1 MKNLSIFSTVL
12 MAVYTIFL
20 ILADLRL
27 FSVSAAFGH
36 MSKSVTGWIIDG
48 ADLSV
53 IAGTLSVSVSVLI
66 LIFAV
71 VFLFF
76 CIACVILT
84 VLSYWLI
91 RRKKYKA
98 DAWMKIVVFGFALAG
113 CIKLVSFWVS
123 ILLILPVVLNAHLG
137 RGVHVA
143 PGGIVK
149 ASAEVADFGKV
160 DSGEIVRSPWENQ

>member
-1 MKNLSIFSTVL
+1 MFPDALVSFAERRIIKMKNLSIVSTVL

-27 FSVSAAFGH
+27 FFVSAAFGH

-53 IAGTLSVSVSVLI
+53 IAGALSVSVSVLI
-66 LIFAV
+66 FIFAV

-76 CIACVILT
+76 CIACVVLT

-113 CIKLVSFWVS
+113 CLKLVSFWTSV
-123 ILLILPVVLNAHLG
+123 LLILPVVLS
-137 RGVHVA
+137 V
-143 PGGIVK
+143 IV
-149 ASAEVADFGKV
+149 VFGEK
-160 DSGEIVRSPWENQ
+160 

>member
-1 MKNLSIFSTVL
+1 MFPGALVSFAERRIMKNLSIASTVL

-53 IAGTLSVSVSVLI
+53 IAGALSVSVSVLI

-76 CIACVILT
+76 CITCVVLT
-84 VLSYWLI
+84 AISYWLI
-91 RRKKYKA
+91 RRK
-98 DAWMKIVVFGFALAG
+98 IQSG
-113 CIKLVSFWVS
+113 CMDENYCLRFCIGGVS
-123 ILLILPVVLNAHLG
+123 
-137 RGVHVA
+137 
-143 PGGIVK
+143 
-149 ASAEVADFGKV
+149 
-160 DSGEIVRSPWENQ
+160 

>member
-1 MKNLSIFSTVL
+1 MFPDALVSFAERRIIKMKNLSIVSTVL

-27 FSVSAAFGH
+27 FFVSAAFGH

-53 IAGTLSVSVSVLI
+53 IAGALSVSVSVLI

-76 CIACVILT
+76 CIACVVLT

-91 RRKKYKA
+91 RRKKIQSRCL
-98 DAWMKIVVFGFALAG
+98 DENCRFRF
-113 CIKLVSFWVS
+113 CIGGVS
-123 ILLILPVVLNAHLG
+123 
-137 RGVHVA
+137 
-143 PGGIVK
+143 
-149 ASAEVADFGKV
+149 
-160 DSGEIVRSPWENQ
+160 

>member
-1 MKNLSIFSTVL
+1 MFPDALVSFAERRIMKNLSIFSTVL

-76 CIACVILT
+76 LHCLCDTDCALLLAYPQKKIQSRCLDENCRFRFCI
-84 VLSYWLI
+84 
-91 RRKKYKA
+91 
-98 DAWMKIVVFGFALAG
+98 GG
-113 CIKLVSFWVS
+113 VS
-123 ILLILPVVLNAHLG
+123 
-137 RGVHVA
+137 
-143 PGGIVK
+143 
-149 ASAEVADFGKV
+149 
-160 DSGEIVRSPWENQ
+160 

>member
-1 MKNLSIFSTVL
+1 MQKKRKTTANIRIRTETLTLKAPAITLRSAPSIIHPVT
-12 MAVYTIFL
+12 
-20 ILADLRL
+20 L
-27 FSVSAAFGH
+27 FA
-36 MSKSVTGWIIDG
+36 KSVTGWIIDG

-53 IAGTLSVSVSVLI
+53 IAGAFSVSVSVLI

-113 CIKLVSFWVS
+113 CLKLVSFWIS
-123 ILLILPVVLNAHLG
+123 ILFILPVVLSI
-137 RGVHVA
+137 
-143 PGGIVK
+143 IVVFR
-149 ASAEVADFGKV
+149 E
-160 DSGEIVRSPWENQ
+160 E

>member
-1 MKNLSIFSTVL
+1 MFPDALVSFAERRIMKNLSIFSTVL

-76 CIACVILT
+76 CIACVVLT

-91 RRKKYKA
+91 RRKA

-113 CIKLVSFWVS
+113 CLKLVSFWIS
-123 ILLILPVVLNAHLG
+123 ILLILPVVFSVFVVF
-137 RGVHVA
+137 R
-143 PGGIVK
+143 
-149 ASAEVADFGKV
+149 E
-160 DSGEIVRSPWENQ
+160 E

>member
-1 MKNLSIFSTVL
+1 

-53 IAGTLSVSVSVLI
+53 IAGTLSISVSVLI

-98 DAWMKIVVFGFALAG
+98 DAWMKIVVFGFALSQTRFVLDFHSVYTAG
-113 CIKLVSFWVS
+113 CTFNNCGFSRRVVFFDLFVYSKTKARPYSRTLKYIGQFLTASS
-123 ILLILPVVLNAHLG
+123 I
-137 RGVHVA
+137 
-143 PGGIVK
+143 
-149 ASAEVADFGKV
+149 
-160 DSGEIVRSPWENQ
+160 

>member
-113 CIKLVSFWVS
+113 CLKLVLDFHSSYTAGCTFSNCRFWKKI
-123 ILLILPVVLNAHLG
+123 ILGSCCLFEN
-137 RGVHVA
+137 
-143 PGGIVK
+143 K
-149 ASAEVADFGKV
+149 
-160 DSGEIVRSPWENQ
+160 SPAI

>member
-1 MKNLSIFSTVL
+1 MFPDALGSFAERRIMKNLSIVSTVL

-53 IAGTLSVSVSVLI
+53 IAGTLSISVSVLI

-91 RRKKYKA
+91 RRKNTKR
-98 DAWMKIVVFGFALAG
+98 M
-113 CIKLVSFWVS
+113 
-123 ILLILPVVLNAHLG
+123 
-137 RGVHVA
+137 
-143 PGGIVK
+143 PG
-149 ASAEVADFGKV
+149 
-160 DSGEIVRSPWENQ
+160 

>member
-1 MKNLSIFSTVL
+1 MKNLSIVSTVL

-27 FSVSAAFGH
+27 FFVSAAFGH

-53 IAGTLSVSVSVLI
+53 IAGALSVSVSVLI

-76 CIACVILT
+76 CIACVVLT

-98 DAWMKIVVFGFALAG
+98 DAWMKIFGFALAG
-113 CIKLVSFWVS
+113 CLKLVSFWTS
-123 ILLILPVVLNAHLG
+123 GLLILPVVLS
-137 RGVHVA
+137 V
-143 PGGIVK
+143 IV
-149 ASAEVADFGKV
+149 VFGEK
-160 DSGEIVRSPWENQ
+160 

>member
-1 MKNLSIFSTVL
+1 MKNLSIASTVL

-53 IAGTLSVSVSVLI
+53 IAGALSVSVSV

-76 CIACVILT
+76 CITCVVLT
-84 VLSYWLI
+84 AISYWLI

-98 DAWMKIVVFGFALAG
+98 DAWMKIIVFGFALAG
-113 CIKLVSFWVS
+113 CLKLVSFWISV
-123 ILLILPVVLNAHLG
+123 LLILPVVLS
-137 RGVHVA
+137 V
-143 PGGIVK
+143 IV
-149 ASAEVADFGKV
+149 VFGEK
-160 DSGEIVRSPWENQ
+160 

>member
-1 MKNLSIFSTVL
+1 MKNLSKFSTVL
-12 MAVYTIFL
+12 MAVYTILL

-53 IAGTLSVSVSVLI
+53 IAGAFSVSVSVLI

-91 RRKKYKA
+91 RRKKIQSRCLDENCCFWLCIGGLHQACFVLGFHSAYTA
-98 DAWMKIVVFGFALAG
+98 GCTFSNCGFWRKIVFGSCCLFEN
-113 CIKLVSFWVS
+113 K
-123 ILLILPVVLNAHLG
+123 
-137 RGVHVA
+137 
-143 PGGIVK
+143 
-149 ASAEVADFGKV
+149 
-160 DSGEIVRSPWENQ
+160 SPAI

>member
-1 MKNLSIFSTVL
+1 MFPDALVSFAERRIMKNLSIFSTVL

-27 FSVSAAFGH
+27 FSAAFGH

-53 IAGTLSVSVSVLI
+53 IAGTLSISVSVLI

-113 CIKLVSFWVS
+113 CLKLVSFWIS
-123 ILLILPVVLNAHLG
+123 ILLILPVVFSVFVVF
-137 RGVHVA
+137 R
-143 PGGIVK
+143 K
-149 ASAEVADFGKV
+149 E
-160 DSGEIVRSPWENQ
+160 

>member
-1 MKNLSIFSTVL
+1 MFPGALVSFAERRIMKNLSIASTVL

-53 IAGTLSVSVSVLI
+53 IAGALSVSVSVLI

-76 CIACVILT
+76 CITCVVLT
-84 VLSYWLI
+84 AISYWLI

-98 DAWMKIVVFGFALAG
+98 DAWMKIVFGFALAG
-113 CIKLVSFWVS
+113 CLKLVSFWIPV
-123 ILLILPVVLNAHLG
+123 LLILPVVLS
-137 RGVHVA
+137 V
-143 PGGIVK
+143 IV
-149 ASAEVADFGKV
+149 VFGEK
-160 DSGEIVRSPWENQ
+160 

>member
-1 MKNLSIFSTVL
+1 MKNLSIVSTVL

-53 IAGTLSVSVSVLI
+53 IAGALSVSVSVLI

-71 VFLFF
+71 VFLHCLCGTDCALLLAYPQKKIQSRCLDENCRFRF
-76 CIACVILT
+76 CIGGLSQT
-84 VLSYWLI
+84 RFVLDFRSAYP
-91 RRKKYKA
+91 
-98 DAWMKIVVFGFALAG
+98 AG
-113 CIKLVSFWVS
+113 CTFSNCGFWRK
-123 ILLILPVVLNAHLG
+123 II
-137 RGVHVA
+137 
-143 PGGIVK
+143 
-149 ASAEVADFGKV
+149 FGSCCLFENK
-160 DSGEIVRSPWENQ
+160 SPAI

>member
-1 MKNLSIFSTVL
+1 MKNLSIVSTVL

-27 FSVSAAFGH
+27 FFVSAAFGH

-53 IAGTLSVSVSVLI
+53 IAGALSVSVSVLI

-76 CIACVILT
+76 CLCGTDCAL
-84 VLSYWLI
+84 LLAYPQ
-91 RRKKYKA
+91 KKIQSRCL
-98 DAWMKIVVFGFALAG
+98 DENCRFRF
-113 CIKLVSFWVS
+113 CIGGVS
-123 ILLILPVVLNAHLG
+123 
-137 RGVHVA
+137 
-143 PGGIVK
+143 
-149 ASAEVADFGKV
+149 
-160 DSGEIVRSPWENQ
+160 

>member
-1 MKNLSIFSTVL
+1 MFPGALVSFAERRIMKNLSIASTVL

-53 IAGTLSVSVSVLI
+53 IAGALSVSVSVLI

-76 CIACVILT
+76 CITCVVLT
-84 VLSYWLI
+84 AISYWLI

-98 DAWMKIVVFGFALAG
+98 DAWMKIVVFGF
-113 CIKLVSFWVS
+113 
-123 ILLILPVVLNAHLG
+123 
-137 RGVHVA
+137 
-143 PGGIVK
+143 
-149 ASAEVADFGKV
+149 
-160 DSGEIVRSPWENQ
+160 

>member
-1 MKNLSIFSTVL
+1 MKNLSIASTVL

-53 IAGTLSVSVSVLI
+53 IAGALSVSVSVLI

-76 CIACVILT
+76 CITCVVLT
-84 VLSYWLI
+84 AISYCLSAEKIQSRCLDENCCLRFCIGGLSQTRFVLDSRSAYT
-91 RRKKYKA
+91 
-98 DAWMKIVVFGFALAG
+98 AG
-113 CIKLVSFWVS
+113 CTFSNCGFGENSFGS
-123 ILLILPVVLNAHLG
+123 CCLFEN
-137 RGVHVA
+137 
-143 PGGIVK
+143 K
-149 ASAEVADFGKV
+149 
-160 DSGEIVRSPWENQ
+160 SPAI

>member
-1 MKNLSIFSTVL
+1 MFPGALVSFAERRIMKNLSIASTVL

-53 IAGTLSVSVSVLI
+53 IAGALSVSVSVLI

-76 CIACVILT
+76 CITCVVLT

-113 CIKLVSFWVS
+113 CLKLVSFWTSV
-123 ILLILPVVLNAHLG
+123 LLILPVVLS
-137 RGVHVA
+137 V
-143 PGGIVK
+143 IV
-149 ASAEVADFGKV
+149 VFGEK
-160 DSGEIVRSPWENQ
+160 

>member
-1 MKNLSIFSTVL
+1 MFPDALVSFAERRIMKNLSIVSTVL

-27 FSVSAAFGH
+27 FFVSAAFGH

-53 IAGTLSVSVSVLI
+53 IAGALSVSVSVLI

-76 CIACVILT
+76 CIACVVLT
-84 VLSYWLI
+84 VLSYPQ
-91 RRKKYKA
+91 KKIQSRCL
-98 DAWMKIVVFGFALAG
+98 DENCRFRF
-113 CIKLVSFWVS
+113 CIGGVS
-123 ILLILPVVLNAHLG
+123 
-137 RGVHVA
+137 
-143 PGGIVK
+143 
-149 ASAEVADFGKV
+149 
-160 DSGEIVRSPWENQ
+160 